1 MRTWFSRGAAALAS
15 ILFARAASA
24 SPEDVIGYG
33 PRSTA
38 MGGTGVAHSEGY
50 EAAYTNPALLSMI
63 REQKL
68 ALGVEE
74 VAFDLK
80 ASGAGLPG
88 TIGYDPMHSVIIGA
102 DIPNPLRGVLTDRIG
117 AAIALS
123 TPTNVIVRG
132 QILYPEVPQFSLL
145 PTRTQSV
152 SVRAGLGIDVGWG
165 LRIGAGFAALAQ
177 LDGSAVVATD
187 STGKVGATVQDQLI
201 ATYSPTI
208 GVAFDLPLREKAKT
222 RLGFTYRGPLAARFD
237 VTIDASKLSS
247 LNIPILNIAG
257 LAQYDPAE
265 LNFEAARQ
273 DGPLTVAVGATFK
286 RWSSYPGPLEPTISC
301 SSTDPGCGALVPPSI
316 TYKNT
321 WVPRVG
327 GEYAIEASKAMR
339 LLLRA
344 GVFYEPSPMPANLPS
359 SKAYSDAANA
369 TVDVPTRY
377 FDANRIAIT
386 LGYGVTLRD
395 PLPPITVDLFGQMH
409 VLMPRTIASD
419 APQSATGNDDSVGK
433 VSGTVLAAGLIVGV
447 KF

>member
-1 MRTWFSRGAAALAS
+1 
-15 ILFARAASA
+15 
-24 SPEDVIGYG
+24 
-33 PRSTA
+33 
-38 MGGTGVAHSEGY
+38 
-50 EAAYTNPALLSMI
+50 
-63 REQKL
+63 
-68 ALGVEE
+68 
-74 VAFDLK
+74 
-80 ASGAGLPG
+80 
-88 TIGYDPMHSVIIGA
+88 MHSVVIGA
-102 DIPNPLRGVLTDRIG
+102 DIPIPLRGVLTDRIG

-132 QILYPEVPQFSLL
+132 QILYPEVPQFPLL

-152 SVRAGLGIDVGWG
+152 SIRAGLGIDVGWG

-201 ATYSPTI
+201 ATYSPTL
-208 GVAFDLPLREKAKT
+208 GVAFDLPIKEKAKT
-222 RLGFTYRGPLAARFD
+222 RLARFD

-247 LNIPILNIAG
+247 LNIPVLNIAG

-265 LNFEAARQ
+265 LTFEAARQ

-301 SSTDPGCGALVPPSI
+301 SSTDPGCSALVPPSI

-327 GEYAIEASKAMR
+327 GEYAIEASKSLQ
-339 LLLRA
+339 LLVRA
-344 GVFYEPSPMPANLPS
+344 GAFYEPSPMPANLPS
-359 SKAYSDAANA
+359 SKAYSDAAGA

-377 FDANRIAIT
+377 FDANRLAIT

-409 VLMPRTIASD
+409 VLLPRTITSD
-419 APQSATGNDDSVGK
+419 APQSATGNDESVGK
-433 VSGTVLAAGLIVGV
+433 VSGNVLAAGLIVGV